1 MCQHEEEQVA
11 RVCDAQG
18 DEKDAGRG
26 VAVDSLL
33 HYPVPDQHGETISQ
47 QSNDRYSYA

>member
-1 MCQHEEEQVA
+1 MCQYEEEQVA
-11 RVCDAQG
+11 KVCDAQG

-33 HYPVPDQHGETISQ
+33 QYSVPDQHRETISQ
-47 QSNDRYSYA
+47 QSNGRYS